1 MDVAIY
7 LRLARKWW
15 WLFVAAFLV
24 GGGLAYGISL
34 RLTPSYQA
42 TTTLLVVQR
51 QAEGAVQLNDIQTAE
66 RLANTFSRLVTIRPV
81 MEQAI
86 SDGRLPFTPEE
97 LETRISVRNPVSTQL
112 LEVSALSSDPGLAA
126 LMANTV
132 ATSFISSNQAN
143 LSNRPGLV
151 SVVERAEAP
160 FYPVSPRKTLN
171 AGLGAVALLLITVG
185 AVMLLEYL
193 DDTVKS
199 PEQASEVSG
208 LPTLGRIEQFEK
220 SRTPRDQ
227 LQAAHRPRSTV
238 AEAYRAARTNLSYAI
253 DLGRDRRL
261 VLVTSP
267 GPGEGKTTTVAN
279 LAVVFGLA
287 GHRVCV
293 VDTDLRRPTL
303 HRLFGLDNQEGLT
316 NLLLA
321 REPELDRAIQRT
333 VYTNVSA
340 VTSGP
345 LPPNPSELLGSARM
359 QEILERLKARFDV
372 VLLDSPPAL
381 VVTDA
386 SVLATL
392 ADGLLIVTRA
402 RHTRTQQLRATVEEL
417 AQSGRPIAG
426 IIINRVAS
434 RDAYYYYGRGY
445 GRAYGEVPDRETTA
459 ERLRVGDLTAT
470 TSEPVAASTSGEG
483 ISGQGSLGNGS
494 NGDLGGASPW
504 SRDDAREAGREPVA
518 AAVVLDD
525 DEAPADEPLDHDG
538 HDRGRRV

>member
-1 MDVAIY
+1 M
-7 LRLARKWW
+7 
-15 WLFVAAFLV
+15 
-24 GGGLAYGISL
+24 
-34 RLTPSYQA
+34 
-42 TTTLLVVQR
+42 
-51 QAEGAVQLNDIQTAE
+51 
-66 RLANTFSRLVTIRPV
+66 
-81 MEQAI
+81 
-86 SDGRLPFTPEE
+86 
-97 LETRISVRNPVSTQL
+97 
-112 LEVSALSSDPGLAA
+112 
-126 LMANTV
+126 
-132 ATSFISSNQAN
+132 
-143 LSNRPGLV
+143 
-151 SVVERAEAP
+151 
-160 FYPVSPRKTLN
+160 TLN
-171 AGLGAVALLLITVG
+171 AALGAIMLLGVAVGLMLLI
-185 AVMLLEYL
+185 EYL

-199 PEQASEVSG
+199 PEQASEISG
-208 LPTLGRIEQFEK
+208 LPALGRIEQFDK
-220 SRTPRDQ
+220 TRSPRDQ
-227 LQAAHRPRSTV
+227 LQSAHRPRSTI

-293 VDTDLRRPTL
+293 IDTDLRRPTL

-321 REPELDRAIQRT
+321 REPDLERAVQRT

-359 QEILERLKARFDV
+359 QEVLERLKARFDV

-392 ADGLLIVTRA
+392 ADGLLIVARA
-402 RHTRTQQLRATVEEL
+402 NHTRTQQLRATVEEL

-434 RDAYYYYGRGY
+434 REAYYYYGRGY
-445 GRAYGEVPDRETTA
+445 GRAYGEVPDRETSS
-459 ERLRVGDLTAT
+459 ERLRVGDLTAPK
-470 TSEPVAASTSGEG
+470 EPVEAPSATSGGAAEING
-483 ISGQGSLGNGS
+483 GHGGSIWGRGT
-494 NGDLGGASPW
+494 DEP
-504 SRDDAREAGREPVA
+504 GREPVA
-518 AAVVLDD
+518 AAVIDGD
-525 DEAPADEPLDHDG
+525 GDEVIGADAEVDREPG
-538 HDRGRRV
+538 REPGRGV